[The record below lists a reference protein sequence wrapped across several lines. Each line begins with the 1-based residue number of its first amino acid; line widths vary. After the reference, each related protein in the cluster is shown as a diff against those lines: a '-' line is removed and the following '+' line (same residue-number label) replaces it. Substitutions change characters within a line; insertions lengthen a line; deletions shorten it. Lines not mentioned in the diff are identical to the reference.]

1 MCTFVLTIVE
11 LVYQTLFLLKSRFV
25 FIYKD
30 CLKESSK
37 NTCTTAGDF
46 EKGMYKSVTTGAFGT
61 EVSNCLF
68 VCMLFYAKLE
78 NVSLTLRHQL

>member
-1 MCTFVLTIVE
+1 M
-11 LVYQTLFLLKSRFV
+11 
-25 FIYKD
+25 D
-30 CLKESSK
+30 CFKESSK

-46 EKGMYKSVTTGAFGT
+46 EKGMYRAVTTGAFGT

-68 VCMLFYAKLE
+68 VCMLFFAKLE